1 MKTTV
6 EIRTKQ
12 KIKFYEE
19 AMKDDNVLL
28 HLDARKPGVT
38 VPQHLSQNYSLTLK
52 LSYLFQGKTEHTEDQ
67 VSSYLKFGDDY
78 VHCVIPW
85 KAVWG
90 ITPNRKQNRIWPE
103 DLPKELIIEFTK
115 AKFKELGTKLFG
127 NTEQSTSSEA
137 TPEPEKEQ
145 SETPAP
151 TETSTTN
158 PEERRKLLKLIK

>member
-6 EIRTKQ
+6 EIRSKQ

-19 AMKDDNVLL
+19 AMKEDHVLL

-38 VPQHLSQNYSLTLK
+38 VPSHLAQNYSLTLK
-52 LSYLFQGKTEHTEDQ
+52 LSYLFQGKTEHNDDE
-67 VSSYLKFGDDY
+67 VSSYLKFGDNY
-78 VHCVIPW
+78 FHCIVPW
-85 KAVWG
+85 KAIWG
-90 ITPNRKQNRIWPE
+90 ITPNKKQNRIWPE

-127 NTEQSTSSEA
+127 NEEKTDIPETSSESPQ
-137 TPEPEKEQ
+137 TPSTISPDSDSQ
-145 SETPAP
+145 SP
-151 TETSTTN
+151 N

>member
-6 EIRTKQ
+6 EIRSKQ

-19 AMKDDNVLL
+19 AMKEDHVLL

-38 VPQHLSQNYSLTLK
+38 VPSHLAQNYSLTLK
-52 LSYLFQGKTEHTEDQ
+52 LSYLFQGKTEHNDDE
-67 VSSYLKFGDDY
+67 VSSYLKFGNDY
-78 VHCVIPW
+78 FHCIIPW

-90 ITPNRKQNRIWPE
+90 ITPNKKQNRIWPE

-127 NTEQSTSSEA
+127 NNETNSPEQA
-137 TPEPEKEQ
+137 NEQ
-145 SETPAP
+145 
-151 TETSTTN
+151 TETTPPASEKPNIN
-158 PEERRKLLKLIK
+158 PEDRRKLLKLIK

>member
-52 LSYLFQGKTEHTEDQ
+52 LSYLFQGKTEHNDEE

-127 NTEQSTSSEA
+127 NNEQTA
-137 TPEPEKEQ
+137 TTDDAPETAKEQ
-145 SETPAP
+145 PETESKTETPTP
-151 TETSTTN
+151 K
-158 PEERRKLLKLIK
+158 PEDRRKLLKLIK